1 MMSMDV
7 QGSALSNGERKT
19 ETLPEA
25 QETRIRY
32 LIISILFA
40 VSCFSFADRSALS
53 QAAAAMPKSMDL
65 SPQRMGYLLFGFGW
79 AYALGQL
86 PSGGLLDRFGSK
98 RVYGIAI
105 ILWSTFAF
113 LTGCA
118 GYVTASFAFTAIFIL
133 RILSGLAQSPVFP
146 GNGRIVAAWFP
157 TAERGRA
164 SAIFNSSQYFA
175 LPIFAPIFGGLLHR
189 FGWQSCFWFMGALG
203 ALFTV
208 LWFTNIYGVKD
219 HPRISQAEVETI
231 ERGGGLVNTDA
242 SAGTKKN
249 TLTWATVKMLLSYR
263 MLVGVYI
270 GQYCITT
277 LTWFFLTWFPLYL
290 AQARHMSVL
299 KVGLAAAVPGLCGGF
314 GGILGGVI
322 SDELLKRGCSLSFSR
337 KLPIMAGMALSMT
350 IIACNYASA
359 QSIMLLFMS
368 ISFFGKGIGALG
380 WTVISD
386 TSPKGMVGMNGAL
399 FNLCGNLAGV
409 TTPLIIGYIVEKTH
423 SYNGALIFVAA
434 VAFCA
439 IVSYGPIVGEIKRI
453 ELAPAPSAT
462 II

>member
-1 MMSMDV
+1 LAD
-7 QGSALSNGERKT
+7 AK
-19 ETLPEA
+19 
-25 QETRIRY
+25 ETRIRY
-32 LIISILFA
+32 LIICILFA

-53 QAAAAMPKSMDL
+53 QAVSSMPKDMNL

-98 RVYGIAI
+98 RVYGFAI
-105 ILWSTFAF
+105 ILWSMFAF

-118 GYVTASFAFTAIFIL
+118 GYAGASAAFTAIFIL

-157 TAERGRA
+157 TSERGRA
-164 SAIFNSSQYFA
+164 SAIFNASQYFA

-189 FGWQSCFWFMGALG
+189 YGWQSCFWFMGALG
-203 ALFTV
+203 VIFTLV
-208 LWFTNIYGVKD
+208 WFTNIYGVKD
-219 HPRISQAEVETI
+219 HPRIAPAEVETI

-242 SAGTKKN
+242 NASAKKN

-290 AQARHMSVL
+290 SQARHMSVL
-299 KVGLAAAVPGLCGGF
+299 KVGFAAAVPGLCGGF
-314 GGILGGVI
+314 GGILGGII
-322 SDELLKRGCSLSFSR
+322 SDELLRRGCSLSFSR

-350 IIACNYASA
+350 IIACNYAGS

-423 SYNGALIFVAA
+423 SYNGALVFVAII
-434 VAFCA
+434 AFCA
-439 IVSYGPIVGEIKRI
+439 IVSYGPIVGEIKRL
-453 ELAPAPSAT
+453 ELAPAAT
-462 II
+462 TTNV

>member
-1 MMSMDV
+1 MKQPAS
-7 QGSALSNGERKT
+7 GRKIPT
-19 ETLPEA
+19 VPEIK
-25 QETRIRY
+25 QTRIRY
-32 LIISILFA
+32 LIIFILFL

-53 QAAAAMPKSMDL
+53 QAVAAMPKDL
-65 SPQRMGYLLFGFGW
+65 DLTPQRLSYLLFGFGW

-98 RVYGIAI
+98 RVYGISI
-105 ILWSTFAF
+105 ILWSIFAF
-113 LTGCA
+113 LTGFA
-118 GYVTASFAFTAIFIL
+118 GYVNASAVFTVIFIL
-133 RILSGLAQSPVFP
+133 RLLSGLAQSPVFP

-157 TAERGRA
+157 TSERGRA

-175 LPIFAPIFGGLLHR
+175 LPIFAPIFGWLLHEY
-189 FGWQSCFWFMGALG
+189 GWQSCFWFMGALG
-203 ALFTV
+203 VVFTII
-208 LWFTNIYGVKD
+208 WFTNIYGVKD
-219 HPRISQAEVETI
+219 HPRISAAEVEYI

-242 SAGTKKN
+242 QASAKKN
-249 TLTWATVKMLLSYR
+249 TLTWATVKMLLSHR

-290 AQARHMSVL
+290 SQARHMSVM

-314 GGILGGVI
+314 GGILGGFI
-322 SDELLKRGCSLSFSR
+322 SDKLLRSGCSLSFAR

-350 IIACNYASA
+350 IIACNYASS
-359 QSIMLLFMS
+359 QTIMLLFMS

-399 FNLCGNLAGV
+399 FNLCGNMAGV
-409 TTPLIIGYIVEKTH
+409 TTPLIIGYIVAKTH
-423 SYNGALIFVAA
+423 SYNGALIFVACI
-434 VAFCA
+434 AFCA
-439 IVSYGPIVGEIKRI
+439 IVSFGPIVGEIKRL
-453 ELAPAPSAT
+453 EVAPEAAAS
-462 II
+462 

>member
-1 MMSMDV
+1 
-7 QGSALSNGERKT
+7 LS
-19 ETLPEA
+19 ETK
-25 QETRIRY
+25 ETRIRY
-32 LIISILFA
+32 LIVCILFV

-53 QAAAAMPKSMDL
+53 QAAGSMPKDL
-65 SPQRMGYLLFGFGW
+65 NLNPERMGYLLFGFGW

-113 LTGCA
+113 ITGFA
-118 GYVTASFAFTAIFIL
+118 GYVSASAAFTVIFVL
-133 RILSGLAQSPVFP
+133 RICSGLAQAPVFP

-157 TAERGRA
+157 TSERGRA

-189 FGWQSCFWFMGALG
+189 FGWQSCFWFLGALG
-203 ALFTV
+203 ALLTI
-208 LWFTNIYGVKD
+208 LWFTNIFGPKD
-219 HPRISQAEVETI
+219 HPRISASEIETI

-242 SAGTKKN
+242 QASAKKN
-249 TLTWATVKMLLSYR
+249 TLTWATVKMLLSHR

-290 AQARHMSVL
+290 SQARHMSVL
-299 KVGLAAAVPGLCGGF
+299 KVGFAAAVPGLCGGF

-322 SDELLKRGCSLSFSR
+322 SDKLLQRGCSLTFAR
-337 KLPIMAGMALSMT
+337 KLPIMAGMGLSMT
-350 IIACNYASA
+350 IIACNYASS

-368 ISFFGKGIGALG
+368 LSFFGKGIGALG
-380 WTVISD
+380 WTVVSD

-399 FNLCGNLAGV
+399 FNLCGNMAGV
-409 TTPLIIGYIVEKTH
+409 TTPLIIGYIVGKTH
-423 SYNGALIFVAA
+423 SYNGALLYVGII
-434 VAFCA
+434 AFCA
-439 IVSYGPIVGEIKRI
+439 IVAYGPIVGEIKRL
-453 ELAPAPSAT
+453 ELSGVSEAT
-462 II
+462 S

>member
-1 MMSMDV
+1 MNLP
-7 QGSALSNGERKT
+7 GRLPGRK
-19 ETLPEA
+19 EDSILPETK
-25 QETRIRY
+25 ETRVRY
-32 LIISILFA
+32 LIICILFV
-40 VSCFSFADRSALS
+40 VSCFSFADRSSLS
-53 QAAAAMPKSMDL
+53 QAAGLMPKEMNL
-65 SPQRMGYLLFGFGW
+65 NPERMGYLLFGFGW

-105 ILWSTFAF
+105 ILWSAFAF
-113 LTGCA
+113 LTGFA
-118 GYVTASFAFTAIFIL
+118 GYVGASASFTAIFVL

-157 TAERGRA
+157 TSERGRA

-203 ALFTV
+203 AALTIV
-208 LWFTNIYGVKD
+208 WFTNIFGPKD
-219 HPRISQAEVETI
+219 HPRVSAAEVEAI

-242 SAGTKKN
+242 TASTKKN
-249 TLTWATVKMLLSYR
+249 TLTWATVKMLLSHR

-299 KVGLAAAVPGLCGGF
+299 KIGFAAAVPGLCGGF

-322 SDELLKRGCSLSFSR
+322 SDKLLQRGCSLSFSR
-337 KLPIMAGMALSMT
+337 KLPIMAGMALSMV
-350 IIACNYASA
+350 IIACNYAGT
-359 QSIMLLFMS
+359 QSMMLLFMS

-399 FNLCGNLAGV
+399 FNLCGNMAGV
-409 TTPLIIGYIVEKTH
+409 TTPLIIGYIVSKTH
-423 SYNGALIFVAA
+423 SYNGALLFVGLI
-434 VAFCA
+434 AFCA
-439 IVSYGPIVGEIKRI
+439 IVAYGPIVGEIKRL
-453 ELAPAPSAT
+453 ELADDGGAAS
-462 II
+462 

>member
-1 MMSMDV
+1 
-7 QGSALSNGERKT
+7 
-19 ETLPEA
+19 LPEVR
-25 QETRIRY
+25 ETRIRY

-53 QAAAAMPKSMDL
+53 QAAASMPRDMDL

-105 ILWSTFAF
+105 ILWSAFAF

-118 GYVTASFAFTAIFIL
+118 GYVATSAAFTAIFIL

-157 TAERGRA
+157 TSERGRA

-189 FGWQSCFWFMGALG
+189 YGWQSCFWFMGALG

-208 LWFTNIYGVKD
+208 LWFTNIFGVKD

-231 ERGGGLVNTDA
+231 ERGGGLVNTDTNA
-242 SAGTKKN
+242 VAKKN

-299 KVGLAAAVPGLCGGF
+299 KVGFAAAVPGLCGGF
-314 GGILGGVI
+314 GGILGGFI

-350 IIACNYASA
+350 IIACNYASS

-423 SYNGALIFVAA
+423 SYNGALIFVA
-434 VAFCA
+434 VIAFCA
-439 IVSYGPIVGEIKRI
+439 IVSYGPIVGEIRRI
-453 ELAPAPSAT
+453 ELAPVSTT
-462 II
+462 IAD

>member
-1 MMSMDV
+1 MP
-7 QGSALSNGERKT
+7 AAK
-19 ETLPEA
+19 
-25 QETRIRY
+25 ETRVRY
-32 LIISILFA
+32 LIICILFA

-53 QAAAAMPKSMDL
+53 QAVSSMPKDMDL

-98 RVYGIAI
+98 RVYGISI

-118 GYVTASFAFTAIFIL
+118 GYVGASAAFTAIFIL

-157 TAERGRA
+157 TSERGRA
-164 SAIFNSSQYFA
+164 SAIFNASQYFA

-189 FGWQSCFWFMGALG
+189 YGWQSCFWFMGALG
-203 ALFTV
+203 GVFTLV
-208 LWFTNIYGVKD
+208 WFTNIFGVKD
-219 HPRISQAEVETI
+219 HPRIAPAEVETI

-242 SAGTKKN
+242 NASAKKN
-249 TLTWATVKMLLSYR
+249 TLNWATVKMLLSYR

-290 AQARHMSVL
+290 SQARHMSVL
-299 KVGLAAAVPGLCGGF
+299 KVGFAAAVPGLCGGF
-314 GGILGGVI
+314 GGILGGII
-322 SDELLKRGCSLSFSR
+322 SDELLRRGYSLSFSR

-350 IIACNYASA
+350 IIACNYAGS

-423 SYNGALIFVAA
+423 SYNGALVFVA
-434 VAFCA
+434 VIAFCA
-439 IVSYGPIVGEIKRI
+439 IVSYGPIVGEIKRL
-453 ELAPAPSAT
+453 ELAPAITLTNA
-462 II
+462 

>member
-1 MMSMDV
+1 MP
-7 QGSALSNGERKT
+7 AAK
-19 ETLPEA
+19 
-25 QETRIRY
+25 ETRIRY
-32 LIISILFA
+32 LIICILFA

-53 QAAAAMPKSMDL
+53 QAVSSMPRDMNL

-118 GYVTASFAFTAIFIL
+118 GYAGASAAFTAIFIL

-157 TAERGRA
+157 TSERGRA
-164 SAIFNSSQYFA
+164 SAIFNASQYFA

-189 FGWQSCFWFMGALG
+189 YGWQSCFWFMGALG
-203 ALFTV
+203 GVFTLV
-208 LWFTNIYGVKD
+208 WFTNIYGVKD
-219 HPRISQAEVETI
+219 HPRIAPAEVETI

-242 SAGTKKN
+242 SASAKKN
-249 TLTWATVKMLLSYR
+249 TLTWSTVKMLLSYR

-290 AQARHMSVL
+290 SQARHMSVL
-299 KVGLAAAVPGLCGGF
+299 KVGFAAAVPGLCGGF
-314 GGILGGVI
+314 GGILGGII
-322 SDELLKRGCSLSFSR
+322 SDELLRRGCSLSFSR

-350 IIACNYASA
+350 IIACNYAGS

-423 SYNGALIFVAA
+423 SYNGALVFVA
-434 VAFCA
+434 VIAFCA

-453 ELAPAPSAT
+453 ELAPAAT
-462 II
+462 TTIV

>member
-1 MMSMDV
+1 MD
-7 QGSALSNGERKT
+7 NC
-19 ETLPEA
+19 TLAEA
-25 QETRIRY
+25 RQTRIRY
-32 LIISILFA
+32 LIICILFV

-53 QAAAAMPKSMDL
+53 QAVTSMPKEMNL
-65 SPQRMGYLLFGFGW
+65 TPQRMGFLLFGFGW

-98 RVYGIAI
+98 RVYGISI
-105 ILWSTFAF
+105 ILWSLFAF

-118 GYVTASFAFTAIFIL
+118 GYVTASAVFTVIFVL

-157 TAERGRA
+157 ASERGRA
-164 SAIFNSSQYFA
+164 SAIFNSAQYFA
-175 LPIFAPIFGGLLHR
+175 LPIFAPIFGWLIHTA
-189 FGWQSCFWFMGALG
+189 GWQSCFWFLGALG
-203 ALFTV
+203 AALTV
-208 LWFTNIYGVKD
+208 VWFTTIYGVKE
-219 HPRISQAEVETI
+219 HPRISQSEVEFI

-242 SAGTKKN
+242 QANAKKN

-290 AQARHMSVL
+290 SQARHMSVL
-299 KVGLAAAVPGLCGGF
+299 KVGFAAAVPGLCGGF

-322 SDELLKRGCSLSFSR
+322 SDRLLHSGCSLSFAR
-337 KLPIMAGMALSMT
+337 KLPIMAGMGLSMT
-350 IIACNYASA
+350 IIACNYAHS
-359 QSIMLLFMS
+359 QTVMLLFMS
-368 ISFFGKGIGALG
+368 ISFFGKGVGALG

-399 FNLCGNLAGV
+399 FNLFGNTAGI
-409 TTPLIIGYIVEKTH
+409 TTPLIIGSIVERTH
-423 SYNGALIFVAA
+423 SYNGALIFVGLI
-434 VAFCA
+434 AFCA

-453 ELAPAPSAT
+453 ELNPAQAG
-462 II
+462 

>member
-1 MMSMDV
+1 
-7 QGSALSNGERKT
+7 
-19 ETLPEA
+19 LPEVR
-25 QETRIRY
+25 ETRIRY

-53 QAAAAMPKSMDL
+53 QAAASMPRDMDL

-105 ILWSTFAF
+105 ILWSAFAF

-118 GYVTASFAFTAIFIL
+118 GYVATSAAFTAIFIL

-157 TAERGRA
+157 TSERGRA

-189 FGWQSCFWFMGALG
+189 YGWQSCFWFMGALG
-203 ALFTV
+203 ALFTL
-208 LWFTNIYGVKD
+208 LWFTNIFGVKD

-231 ERGGGLVNTDA
+231 ERGGGLVNTDTNA
-242 SAGTKKN
+242 VAKKN

-299 KVGLAAAVPGLCGGF
+299 KVGFAAAVPGLCGGF
-314 GGILGGVI
+314 GGILGGFI

-350 IIACNYASA
+350 IIACNYASS

-423 SYNGALIFVAA
+423 SYNGALIFVA
-434 VAFCA
+434 VIAFCA
-439 IVSYGPIVGEIKRI
+439 IVSYGPIVGEIRRI
-453 ELAPAPSAT
+453 ELAPVSTT
-462 II
+462 IAD